1 MQMKCVSLKYI
12 RLRGLFLTL
21 IRKEYYR
28 SSDQETTE
36 DQKKTQIKKTAR
48 KAFLAKVA
56 ALARNE
62 THE

>member
-1 MQMKCVSLKYI
+1 MCISQIYSFE
-12 RLRGLFLTL
+12 GLFFLTL
-21 IRKEYYR
+21 VRKEYYR